1 MLRSCGLYECGR
13 CEIKKILVSTKKNRS
28 PTTDSSIALA
38 AGLYPV
44 VNAPQRNKTLVEW
57 TRARQSSQ
65 WTKVGYTQLAVL
77 PYTGSRT
84 ECRSGP
90 EQLPIIIMG
99 RSVGQSID
107 VTFLGEFNEKQK
119 LFPHIRHACRQAGRQ
134 GIDQPEPETI
144 ITSSSYAIDHGVW
157 KNYVLQ
163 GRYELYSGWAG
174 QGR

>member
-1 MLRSCGLYECGR
+1 
-13 CEIKKILVSTKKNRS
+13 
-28 PTTDSSIALA
+28 
-38 AGLYPV
+38 
-44 VNAPQRNKTLVEW
+44 
-57 TRARQSSQ
+57 
-65 WTKVGYTQLAVL
+65 
-77 PYTGSRT
+77 
-84 ECRSGP
+84 
-90 EQLPIIIMG
+90 MG

-107 VTFLGEFNEKQK
+107 VTFFGEFNEKQK

-134 GIDQPEPETI
+134 GIDQPEPETN